1 MPACPLALLGARMRT
16 LLAAFADQGD
26 EDSLTGN
33 AKFARRAYEVLTD
46 ERRDIK
52 GWIDY
57 VLIYVDRNQVDD
69 TQKEKI
75 NKKFDRFVNTL
86 QELISTA
93 RKAYIKLEAS
103 ERAREAYT
111 KLNDSEKK
119 AEDAHYVQR
128 RESIES
134 AEQFCFEQRARLQRI
149 LAGQEKIVRV
159 ERDPTMSSVPP
170 WTEFDDYDPDEDEQQ
185 DIPLDYDG
193 KPPEHTAPSA
203 PQSKKLIRPV
213 KPPSGSDED
222 ESDTHTPPPGGAPK
236 AKHATPPPQAQAP
249 EKPAAPEKTAALEEP
264 APEEPAPGEPVPEEP
279 APEEPAPADAPED
292 EFYDD
297 DFEDT
302 AIVQLITPLFVH
314 QQKLIDEF
322 KSFKHKKA
330 PPVVHSLKTA
340 ESPVDAARDTF
351 AVCAKEFV
359 RVMSTMQ
366 DAFNE
371 EHADV
376 KAEMHRTYIEAIEH
390 TNTGACFRDLYNDEK
405 HTMAPFD
412 SEHHH
417 ILSAQAIFAPFN
429 LAAPAAVAPEKER
442 IEVDPARAAGTKKK
456 VEVEEDPNELRTRAA
471 GKKTSEVIVD
481 PEHQK
486 KARAALKRK
495 DELDKMRAADTEK
508 KIELRLRAEAL
519 TKAHVKA
526 QVRALIHAA
535 CPPTP
540 APAWPKR
547 VLLSSRSLSHVLC
560 ARASSI
566 AILAETH
573 PSLAALRAAIELP
586 PVRRALSIV

>member
-93 RKAYIKLEAS
+93 RNEYIKLEAS

-134 AEQFCFEQRARLQRI
+134 TEQFCSEQRARLQRI
-149 LAGQEKIVRV
+149 LAGQEKIVPAEREQV
-159 ERDPTMSSVPP
+159 ERDPLPTLPP
-170 WTEFDDYDPDEDEQQ
+170 WTEFGDYDPDENEQQ
-185 DIPLDYDG
+185 DIPFDFSEPP
-193 KPPEHTAPSA
+193 KPPEHLEPK
-203 PQSKKLIRPV
+203 PQKMKQPEAIKR
-213 KPPSGSDED
+213 
-222 ESDTHTPPPGGAPK
+222 THTPHEADK
-236 AKHATPPPQAQAP
+236 NNADTDTPPPASTELPKPTPPAP
-249 EKPAAPEKTAALEEP
+249 IVHAPPPQEPNQELPDELRNWNFKGPPLVPAEPEPEDPDIEYRIPLILHKAALDKNF
-264 APEEPAPGEPVPEEP
+264 
-279 APEEPAPADAPED
+279 DA
-292 EFYDD
+292 
-297 DFEDT
+297 
-302 AIVQLITPLFVH
+302 
-314 QQKLIDEF
+314 F
-322 KSFKHKKA
+322 KKQDA
-330 PPVVHSLKTA
+330 PPVVKSLKAA
-340 ESPVDAARDTF
+340 EAPVDAARASF

-359 RVMSTMQ
+359 RIMSELP
-366 DAFNE
+366 DASDPIHNE
-371 EHADV
+371 T
-376 KAEMHRTYIEAIEH
+376 KAEMHRTYIRTIEH
-390 TNTGACFRDLYNDEK
+390 TNTGACFRGLYNDQT

-412 SEHHH
+412 SEQRH

-442 IEVDPARAAGTKKK
+442 IEIDPARAAGTKKK